1 MTDTSAYKNLE
12 MLHAFNLFIPGIPS
26 IYYGDEYGSIGGND
40 PDNRKLMR
48 FGNLNLFES
57 KLKEKVSDLIKL
69 RKSNLSLLYG
79 TTSVEFVDKDILVLK
94 RRYFNQTSLA
104 VFNKSNITFKYND
117 TLIEAKD
124 YKIIVYEN

>member
-1 MTDTSAYKNLE
+1 
-12 MLHAFNLFIPGIPS
+12 
-26 IYYGDEYGSIGGND
+26 
-40 PDNRKLMR
+40 MR